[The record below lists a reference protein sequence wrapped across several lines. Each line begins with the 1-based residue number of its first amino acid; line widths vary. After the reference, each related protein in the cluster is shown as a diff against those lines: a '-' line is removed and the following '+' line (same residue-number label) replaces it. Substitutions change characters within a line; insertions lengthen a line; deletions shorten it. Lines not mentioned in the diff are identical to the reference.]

1 MTKRSYPYKAWTLMP
16 SFKPVEVELVGNY
29 DSSLGY
35 QHMDVTAKGKIYFV
49 GQNLWPSKEAAI
61 AAGRD
66 QLKAQQADLDKRQER
81 LNKRTSAL
89 DKADQP

>member
-49 GQNLWPSKEAAI
+49 GQDLWPSKEAAI
-61 AAGRD
+61 AAGRAKVKAMQD
-66 QLKAQQADLDKRQER
+66 KIDKQLMALHKKTQ
-81 LNKRTSAL
+81 AL
-89 DKADQP
+89 DKAEKP